1 MVQIGLTVRKI
12 LIMLDELRQIAIFA
26 KTVDHGSF
34 RAAAK
39 ALSLSPSVVSHHVG
53 QLEKRLDTAL
63 LYRSTRKLSL
73 TPDGERLLT
82 AAHAMIEAAESGLQD
97 IVSHAEQPSGILR
110 ITAPAALAQSEVTNQ
125 CAEFSLAYPLVQLLI
140 DFSDTRQDLIADGY
154 DVAIRIGD
162 MKDSSLMARKL
173 FDMHRRLVA
182 APAYLKK
189 RPNKPIS
196 PKDLDG
202 WDWLVLSP
210 VWRQKLAFYKAGKE
224 ELIPQQEHRIS
235 ANNVYAL
242 SQLARAGAGLA
253 IIPEFTAEKE
263 TAAGTL
269 QYVLP
274 EWSVASMGVF
284 AVWPSNAPKHGLVK
298 HFINF
303 LVDHSQ
309 EFNRYLSNS

>member
-1 MVQIGLTVRKI
+1 
-12 LIMLDELRQIAIFA
+12 MLDELRQIAIFA

-73 TPDGERLLT
+73 TPEGERLLT

-97 IVSHAEQPSGILR
+97 IVSHAEQPSGTLR
-110 ITAPAALAQSEVTNQ
+110 ITAPAALAQSEVSNQ
-125 CAEFSLAYPLVQLLI
+125 CAEFSLTYPQVQLLI

-182 APAYLKK
+182 APGYLKK
-189 RPNKPIS
+189 RRSRPIS

-235 ANNVYAL
+235 ANNVHAL
-242 SQLARAGAGLA
+242 CQLARAGAGLA

-263 TAAGTL
+263 IAAGTL

-274 EWSVASMGVF
+274 EWSVAPMGVF